1 MRLTRRQLLAS
12 TLALGVAALLP
23 RPPAPA
29 PVPAAPGLG
38 LAALAVAV
46 APADWRAIFPEHG
59 RLA

>member
-1 MRLTRRQLLAS
+1 MRLTRRQLLVS

-23 RPPAPA
+23 PPPPPAPA
-29 PVPAAPGLG
+29 PTAPGLG

-46 APADWRAIFPEHG
+46 APADWLAVFPEHG